1 MACVRHLRQWHRHS
15 AISARHGHTC
25 RPLDLRRQGVPLATG
40 GALPQPL
47 PCLGATCATAVYLS
61 YFCHYARQYLGDF
74 CCAMFPPGIISP
86 HGPGTKLPWEFLRI
100 LGSRH
105 IRNTQGCRRLQ
116 HSTPTRHACCTC
128 AGESVCASHSSAKGR
143 SHQRYFRHW
152 RHISNHPRQIP
163 DS

>member
-1 MACVRHLRQWHRHS
+1 MACVWHLRQWHRHS
-15 AISARHGHTC
+15 AISARHDRTC

-61 YFCHYARQYLGDF
+61 YFCHYARQYFGIFVAPRSLRVSSVRMGLGQNYHGNFCVFLDRDISAIRKAAAVF
-74 CCAMFPPGIISP
+74 SILLQHATPCCA
-86 HGPGTKLPWEFLRI
+86 
-100 LGSRH
+100 
-105 IRNTQGCRRLQ
+105 
-116 HSTPTRHACCTC
+116 C